1 MAPMNSESKPK
12 WRIGEGRAGHEEDRS
27 GWKWRMKKCGE
38 ERRMGV
44 TSKGGEEKGKQ
55 MEEEGLDFSS
65 VNVKVKVMYNTTNFS
80 LQKCTRMISVGR
92 EVTVYCSSK

>member
-12 WRIGEGRAGHEEDRS
+12 WQLGEGRAGHEENRS
-27 GWKWRMKKCGE
+27 GWKWRMIKFGE

-44 TSKGGEEKGKQ
+44 TSKGGEEKGKP

-65 VNVKVKVMYNTTNFS
+65 VNVKVKVMYITTNFS
-80 LQKCTRMISVGR
+80 LQKCTKMISVGR
-92 EVTVYCSSK
+92 EVTACCSLK